1 MAGREYKSAL
11 LITGDASGAQKAIKL
26 TEEQLS
32 SLKSKIADTG
42 TSSFKLSGDWQ
53 KQFTSMSASAAKW
66 GAATAAAAAAGA
78 ALFVKSAIDQADA
91 AGILAGKLG
100 ITTEALTRL
109 EYAAKLSDVSQQAL
123 EGGLKKLTV
132 TLTNA
137 QDPASKAA
145 QALSAIGLSASELI
159 ALPADQQLGRIGD
172 ALNTV
177 ENASQRAALAQKI
190 FGKAG
195 VDLLPVLAEGSA
207 GIRQLGDEAQ
217 RLGVVIS
224 GDLAA
229 RAGLFNDQ
237 LDRLKSAAQ
246 GVGLAVADQ
255 LLEPL
260 NGLTQELIDLAQEK
274 ETAEG
279 IATFI
284 TGIGTAVVW
293 TANAISLSANAFRD
307 LGEQLAATI
316 NGPAFGDIPRITD
329 AIAELDS
336 QIAVFQQR
344 LSRGE
349 TLNVVDQ
356 KQLDAMKAQRAEM
369 ERLRT
374 ESEKMV
380 VSEAQRAAATQKTID
395 IEEIDIATLPRRRVA
410 VEQVT
415 SALKSQTE
423 ASKAAAAA
431 AEAQQK
437 RIAGAVDQLRFEV
450 SQLDRNERAQRIAVA
465 LRNAGA
471 DAASRE
477 GQEIAKLTGELYDH
491 EAALKSAAEATR
503 AQEEAMRAAAEQTNP
518 WAEALQGA
526 VERVDSAFVDMWK
539 NIGSGFDSF
548 ADSLK
553 DAFKQLLAELANM
566 AITRPIVMRFASA
579 LGLGGGSSSALASGG
594 GGMGFGGIT
603 SIFSGAKNFLGGMAN
618 GGGLSGGLNAAFGTS
633 GSGITAGLVSFNEGL
648 ASLSRTLGFEGLG
661 KGFGGNA
668 LTAEMSGAGTNLVNI
683 GANIGAG
690 FLGSIAG
697 DKIGSALFG
706 DRKTTG
712 IGSGVGGVIGSAWGP
727 IGTAIGSALG
737 SIAENA
743 IGKIFGTGDLVKFG
757 KLGITTGG
765 GSNIPNDGS
774 ALKTITAAS
783 GLQLSAVAK
792 RTDNDAALQ
801 LLDGFAAID
810 SSLTDLARSVGI
822 TVDFAGKVLGNTSL
836 NVDNEGP
843 LNSFGVGARLDE
855 FNAEKIKTS
864 ADDFARAWVS
874 EIDDQLTGRIKSIL
888 GDTSKR
894 TAEQIVQIFGFA
906 SKLDQLLKLDV
917 LKEVADAAA
926 TKTKTLLDAYSE
938 STDAL
943 VTLAQEYDGTLES
956 MTGLTDA
963 LTGQKQVAAQLAVAY
978 QEVSALV
985 DATFGNAI
993 NTIEESMLSEA
1004 DLYQRRREQ
1013 IASLTDELATTIDP
1027 TKIASLVQQID
1038 SLAGAAFQMLDE
1050 TQRGQMSQEFIDF
1063 LQQAQTIADQQIQAG
1078 RDSLAGR
1085 ETAVAGA
1092 IDLEVLNTAALTQQT
1107 AANTFAGAVDRF
1119 AGLIGGNQLGLDP
1132 EAIAAYLRAN
1142 GVAAEVNG

>member
-66 GAATAAAAAAGA
+66 GAATAAAAATGA

-100 ITTEALTRL
+100 ITTEALTKL

-260 NGLTQELIDLAQEK
+260 NGLTQKLIDLAQEK

-415 SALKSQTE
+415 SALKGQTE

-477 GQEIAKLTGELYDH
+477 GQEIARLTGELYDH

-503 AQEEAMRAAAEQTNP
+503 AQEEAMRAAAEQSNP

-539 NIGSGFDSF
+539 SIGSGFDSF

-553 DAFKQLLAELANM
+553 DAFKQLLAELANL

-594 GGMGFGGIT
+594 GGGLGGIT
-603 SIFSGAKNFLGGMAN
+603 SLFSAGKSAFQGFQS
-618 GGGLSGGLNAAFGTS
+618 GGLSGGLNALIG
-633 GSGITAGLVSFNEGL
+633 GSPTGGMLGDTLSSFRFALGDLSSKLGLDSLAGKFNSQGL
-648 ASLSRTLGFEGLG
+648 EIKST
-661 KGFGGNA
+661 
-668 LTAEMSGAGTNLVNI
+668 GANLLDI

-690 FLGSIAG
+690 FIGSLAG

-706 DRKTTG
+706 ERKTSG
-712 IGSGVGGVIGSAWGP
+712 IGSGIGGIIGSASGP
-727 IGTAIGSALG
+727 LGTAIGSFLG
-737 SIAENA
+737 SLAENA
-743 IGKIFGTGDLVKFG
+743 IGKIFGAGDLVKFG

-843 LNSFGVGARLDE
+843 LNSFGVGARLDK

-917 LKEVADAAA
+917 LKEVAEAAA
-926 TKTKTLLDAYSE
+926 AKTKTLLDAYSE
-938 STDAL
+938 STDA
-943 VTLAQEYDGTLES
+943 VVNLAQEYDGTLES

-963 LTGQKQVAAQLAVAY
+963 LQSQKQVAAQLAVAY

-985 DATFGNAI
+985 DATFGSAI
-993 NTIEESMLSEA
+993 NTIEESLLSEA

-1119 AGLIGGNQLGLDP
+1119 AGLIGGNGISIDI
-1132 EAIAAYLRAN
+1132 EAILANLRAQ
-1142 GVAAEVNG
+1142 GVEVNG